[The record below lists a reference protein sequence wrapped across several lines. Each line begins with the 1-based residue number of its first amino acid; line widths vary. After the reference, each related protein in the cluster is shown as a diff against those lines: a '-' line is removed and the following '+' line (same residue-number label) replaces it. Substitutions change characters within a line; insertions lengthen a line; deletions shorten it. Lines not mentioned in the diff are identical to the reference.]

1 MSKVESLTA
10 LVWRHAPSRYS
21 GTPLVVLL
29 KVAGLTE
36 AKNGRARVRAHIL
49 AQMCGVTERRAQ
61 QIVEGLKK
69 DGTLSVRY
77 RKGKSSEFLLNVELL
92 RTLPLAVPPEQTNQ
106 EDQTSAVEPATPQLS
121 DAQFISG
128 LLKKSFTNKEL
139 AIPADWQDAWPIE
152 FQKLLDAGHTV
163 DAIRGVAR
171 FALSVDCHREDL
183 AKRGPVMLV
192 EKFSPLLEL
201 AETFGSKEVAA

>member
-10 LVWRHAPSRYS
+10 LVWRHAPSKYS

-69 DGTLSVRY
+69 DRILTVRY
-77 RKGKSSEFLLNVELL
+77 RKGKSSEFLLNIELL
-92 RTLPLAVPPEQTNQ
+92 RSLPLAVQPAEEEQPKTAEQPE
-106 EDQTSAVEPATPQLS
+106 AAKPQIS
-121 DAQFISG
+121 DAQFISE
-128 LLKKSFTNKEL
+128 LLQKNFTNKEVQ
-139 AIPADWQDAWPIE
+139 APADWQTAWPIE
-152 FQKLLDAGHTV
+152 FQKLLDAGHSV
-163 DAIRGVAR
+163 EVIRTVAR
-171 FALSVDCHREDL
+171 FALGVQCHREEL
-183 AKRGPVMLV
+183 HRRGPVMLV

-201 AETFGSKEVAA
+201 AETFGKAAA

>member
-10 LVWRHAPSRYS
+10 LVWRHAPSKYS
-21 GTPLVVLL
+21 GTPLVMLL

-61 QIVEGLKK
+61 QVVEGLKK

-92 RTLPLAVPPEQTNQ
+92 TALPLAVPPEQTNQ
-106 EDQTSAVEPATPQLS
+106 EGQPKAAEPATPQLS

-128 LLKKSFTNKEL
+128 LLKQSFTNKEL
-139 AIPADWQDAWPIE
+139 PVPDNWEEAWPNE
-152 FQKLLDAGHTV
+152 FQKLLDAGHSV

-171 FALSVDCHREDL
+171 FALSVECHREGL
-183 AKRGPVMLV
+183 AKRGPAILS
-192 EKFSPLLEL
+192 EKFGLLQEQ
-201 AETFGSKEVAA
+201 AATFGKVAA

>member
-10 LVWRHAPSRYS
+10 LVWRHAPSKYS

-77 RKGKSSEFLLNVELL
+77 RKGKSSEFFLNVELL
-92 RTLPLAVPPEQTNQ
+92 TALPLAVAPEQTNQ
-106 EDQTSAVEPATPQLS
+106 EDQPKTAEPATPQLN

-128 LLKKSFTNKEL
+128 LLKKSFTNNGQPTPDNWE
-139 AIPADWQDAWPIE
+139 AAWPKE

-163 DAIRGVAR
+163 EFIRGVAR
-171 FALSVDCHREDL
+171 FALTVQAHRDEL
-183 AKRGPVMLV
+183 YKRGPAMLV
-192 EKFSPLLEL
+192 EKFALLSEQ
-201 AETFGSKEVAA
+201 AATFGKVAA